1 MKVLDWTETSG
12 IYSNLILAS
21 VVPSIVPICKN
32 LATQKSFIHIHNYVH
47 IRTKSFGAQSY
58 LGNRNRLPYTDLPIT
73 SNVNIMQCVG
83 PLPGGN
89 RLIRDV
95 EGGLP
100 HLLSEAWACGHARSG
115 WTLVVM
121 RHIEPVQ
128 SVAFA

>member
-1 MKVLDWTETSG
+1 MSVS
-12 IYSNLILAS
+12 SNI
-21 VVPSIVPICKN
+21 IVTCSHCDI
-32 LATQKSFIHIHNYVH
+32 S
-47 IRTKSFGAQSY
+47 
-58 LGNRNRLPYTDLPIT
+58 IT
-73 SNVNIMQCVG
+73 SNVNIMQCVE